1 MKGPSKSTE
10 RAGIGIVFLAVLAV
24 ISALLPI
31 IVAVILVNMYEN
43 DILNMDANIQLIIL
57 IIGIIVLV
65 VIDIFMTVRT
75 VGLRKFE
82 PK

>member
-1 MKGPSKSTE
+1 MKGPSKNAE
-10 RAGIGIVFLAVLAV
+10 RASIGIIFLAILAV

-31 IVAVILVNMYEN
+31 VVAVILVNLYEA
-43 DILNMDANIQLIIL
+43 DILNMDTNIQLITL

>member
-1 MKGPSKSTE
+1 MKGPSKNAE
-10 RAGIGIVFLAVLAV
+10 RASIGIIFLAILAV

-31 IVAVILVNMYEN
+31 VVAVILVNLYEA
-43 DILNMDANIQLIIL
+43 DILNMDTNIQLIIL